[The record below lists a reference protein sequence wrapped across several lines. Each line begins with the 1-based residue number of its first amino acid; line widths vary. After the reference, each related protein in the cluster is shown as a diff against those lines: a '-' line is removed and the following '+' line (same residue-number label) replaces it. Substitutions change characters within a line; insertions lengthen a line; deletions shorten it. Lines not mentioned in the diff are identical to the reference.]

1 MNDPPVVNDDSAN
14 TDEDTPVDI
23 DVEGNDVDSDGVIDP
38 TTVVIVTDVSN
49 GATSVHPTTGVVTY
63 TPDTDYLG
71 SDSFTYTVQDDDGA
85 VSNEATALIT
95 LDDMM

>member
-23 DVEGNDVDSDGVIDP
+23 DVVGNDVDSDGVIDP
-38 TTVVIVTDVSN
+38 TT
-49 GATSVHPTTGVVTY
+49 GVVTY
-63 TPDTDYLG
+63 TPDIGYVG

-85 VSNEATALIT
+85 VSNEATVLIT
-95 LDDMM
+95 VDGMM